1 MRVERW
7 GDSHQ
12 LRARG
17 ATGVM
22 KHPSSCANAKGPA
35 SECQCSCGGDKHGS
49 GRVSSRDRLSAGRSA
64 PAWMPPVDRLPPVT
78 TAPSSGLWAALK
90 EARTRRRTA
99 AEKARQERQCAAIE
113 RAKDEINDWL
123 AATVVGFPGAGI
135 AVAATNA
142 AMDAV
147 SDDIANVIVGAL
159 NRNGCFD
166 PSGSGHI
173 LCDFLASIACAM
185 QKFRDQFQHHM
196 VDIVKAILKSRK
208 KENRSVIPGPV
219 ATVAAQAA
227 VNVLT
232 KLQSVHHF
240 DDMLRAVRLLA
251 ISVCPAPEKH
261 KAVVQCCLSPL
272 EVYVL
277 SDAIKQDLKD
287 ELPRGWIAR
296 T

>member
-1 MRVERW
+1 M
-7 GDSHQ
+7 GAAGGSP
-12 LRARG
+12 
-17 ATGVM
+17 ATG
-22 KHPSSCANAKGPA
+22 H
-35 SECQCSCGGDKHGS
+35 GGA
-49 GRVSSRDRLSAGRSA
+49 L
-64 PAWMPPVDRLPPVT
+64 
-78 TAPSSGLWAALK
+78 SGLWAALK
-90 EARTRRRTA
+90 ERRTRRRTA
-99 AEKARQERQCAAIE
+99 AEKARQERQRAAIG
-113 RAKDEINDWL
+113 RAEDKINDWL
-123 AATVVGFPGAGI
+123 AATVVDFPAAGI

-147 SDDIANVIVGAL
+147 SDDIAHAIVGAL

-166 PSGSGHI
+166 SSGAGHI

-185 QKFRDQFQHHM
+185 QNFRDQFQHHI

-219 ATVAAQAA
+219 ATVATQAA

-232 KLQSVHHF
+232 RLQSVHHF
-240 DDMLRAVRLLA
+240 DDMLRAVRILA

-261 KAVVQCCLSPL
+261 RAVVQCCLRPL

-287 ELPRGWIAR
+287 ELPRGWI
-296 T
+296 TQP